1 MAQKYDVTGMTCS
14 ACSAHVEKA
23 VRKVEG
29 VQDVTV
35 NLLTNSMQVEGAADP
50 ASVIR
55 AVEQA
60 GYGASV
66 QGTKQENPASQ
77 RDERRRRREE
87 TLRAMKRRLIIS
99 FAFLIPLMYV
109 SMGSMMGAP
118 LPAPETLPAWVL
130 IAALA
135 GLGLFLILLIIFL
148 LLRRRARKRRKAAL
162 EAQEAEQAEALAA
175 AAAAVQVAAPEGAD
189 IMTMQTEKSMEL
201 RKEVRKFAEENP
213 EIAAQMVKSW
223 LKEGDEMG

>member
-1 MAQKYDVTGMTCS
+1 MAGQDDYLVDTENRQVEHLAGTVVDVMVAVTINQS
-14 ACSAHVEKA
+14 AAGQVSVNDLYPHVARASGIGRDLQDEKISILVA
-23 VRKVEG
+23 PFYQEG
-29 VQDVTV
+29 V
-35 NLLTNSMQVEGAADP
+35 
-50 ASVIR
+50 
-55 AVEQA
+55 
-60 GYGASV
+60 
-66 QGTKQENPASQ
+66 
-77 RDERRRRREE
+77 
-87 TLRAMKRRLIIS
+87 
-99 FAFLIPLMYV
+99 
-109 SMGSMMGAP
+109 AP